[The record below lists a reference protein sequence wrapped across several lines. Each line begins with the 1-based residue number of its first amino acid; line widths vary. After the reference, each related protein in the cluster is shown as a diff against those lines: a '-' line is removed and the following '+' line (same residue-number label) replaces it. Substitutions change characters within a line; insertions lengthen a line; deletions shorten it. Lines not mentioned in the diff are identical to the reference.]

1 MADENEKSPDDRS
14 EELYTWISMIPSLKQ
29 KKNLPRDFSDAVL
42 MAEILKVYYPRYV
55 DLHNYVPA
63 NSLTTKKEN
72 WGILN
77 RKVFSKI
84 DMKLSKDTISQLAN
98 SHPGVAEHL
107 LLELRDKV
115 LCNDKEKGKNK
126 KYATIEENSCFADRL
141 TAETECSRRSIYA
154 RVKERLFFIV
164 QWLLSWLCVWNYFP
178 SIKFRKESTDTVSR
192 TENTWENRNVED
204 GSIPHYVC
212 TQLKQ
217 ELCEKDDII
226 CTLNRKVEYLE
237 SAMKVKDLRISNLA
251 SQILQNAVD
260 SEQLGKVQTNNDTQI
275 KSRFQLLHVRDK
287 FKVEE

>member
-1 MADENEKSPDDRS
+1 MADENEKSPDDRT

-77 RKVFSKI
+77 RKVLSKI
-84 DMKLSKDTISQLAN
+84 DMKLSKDTINQLAN

-107 LLELRDKV
+107 LLELRDKI
-115 LCNDKEKGKNK
+115 LCNDKEKDPVEKGKNK
-126 KYATIEENSCFADRL
+126 KYATIEENLCFDSDRL
-141 TAETECSRRSIYA
+141 TAATECSRRSIY
-154 RVKERLFFIV
+154 ERLFFIV
-164 QWLLSWLCVWNYFP
+164 QWLLSLLCVWNYFP
-178 SIKFRKESTDTVSR
+178 SIKFRKESTGAMSR
-192 TENTWENRNVED
+192 TQNTWENRNVED
-204 GSIPHYVC
+204 GSIPYYVC

-251 SQILQNAVD
+251 SQILQNAVE
-260 SEQLGKVQTNNDTQI
+260 SEQLAKVETNNDTQI

-287 FKVEE
+287 F